1 MIVSTLNQ
9 KSEFELT
16 EREREG
22 GKEERLRRKERESEL
37 IHIIIIRSED
47 ESHTHHRLA
56 VKADYAT
63 GFSSGA
69 EAMNSGAEETSKT
82 IFTLQRSMTSIQ
94 KSTCTKNT

>member
-22 GKEERLRRKERESEL
+22 ARERGEIEKKRKREL
-37 IHIIIIRSED
+37 IHIITIRSED
-47 ESHTHHRLA
+47 ESHIHHRLA